1 MLFLQCTKVSKYEKQ
16 SAKYKYVKGGG
27 GGDLENNFWLII
39 AKITFSRLR

>member
-1 MLFLQCTKVSKYEKQ
+1 MLFLQCTKVSKYQKQ
-16 SAKYKYVKGGG
+16 SAKYKYVK